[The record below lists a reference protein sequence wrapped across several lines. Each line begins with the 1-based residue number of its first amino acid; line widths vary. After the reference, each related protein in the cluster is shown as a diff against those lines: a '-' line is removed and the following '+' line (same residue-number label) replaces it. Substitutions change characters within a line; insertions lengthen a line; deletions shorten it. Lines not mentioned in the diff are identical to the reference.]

1 MDIRMLSDRFVKEEM
16 LENSH
21 LSAKITRLEVLSIS
35 MTDLI
40 NSGNSQKIRHLEK
53 LRQKILKDIIKKN
66 EPIDENLQPKIS
78 NIFDLNNKMIEKVKK
93 EKVKSLKFIKQ
104 KIKCYKTYGEI

>member
-1 MDIRMLSDRFVKEEM
+1 MDIRMLSDRFVKEEK

-78 NIFDLNNKMIEKVKK
+78 NIFNLNNKMIEKVKK